1 MRPTRNYRKPAVAG
15 RFYPAEPEKLSASLS
30 EFLEPGGHRPPLQSL
45 TKAIGLVVP
54 HAGYMYS
61 GHVAGAVYA
70 RVDLP
75 QRNIVLCPN
84 HTGLGVPLSIMKSG
98 AWETPLG
105 DMPIDEELCEAL
117 MRADPYLEDDTHA
130 HRLEHALEV
139 QLPFMQHIGG
149 PSMQFVPITIG
160 TSSFQRLEE
169 LGRAIAT
176 VVERI
181 ERTTLIIAS
190 SDMNHYESDAIT
202 RVKDRKAID
211 QVLAMNPR
219 GLYDVVQREKISMCG
234 YGPTVS
240 MLTAAKL
247 LGATK
252 AELVK
257 YATSGDVSLDFEHVV
272 GYAGMMVT

>member
-1 MRPTRNYRKPAVAG
+1 
-15 RFYPAEPEKLSASLS
+15 
-30 EFLEPGGHRPPLQSL
+30 
-45 TKAIGLVVP
+45 
-54 HAGYMYS
+54 MYS

-105 DMPIDEELCEAL
+105 DVPIDEELCDAL
-117 MRADPYLEDDTHA
+117 MRADPHLEDDTHA
-130 HRLEHALEV
+130 HRSEHAIEV

-149 PSMQFVPITIG
+149 ASVQFVPITIG
-160 TSSFQRLEE
+160 TSNFQRLEE
-169 LGRAIAT
+169 LGRAIAS
-176 VVERI
+176 VVEKI

-211 QVLAMNPR
+211 QVLAMNPQ
-219 GLYDVVQREKISMCG
+219 GLYEVVQREKISMCG
-234 YGPTVS
+234 YGPSVS

-247 LGATK
+247 LGATR

-272 GYAGMMVT
+272 GYAGMMVTG

>member
-1 MRPTRNYRKPAVAG
+1 MIRRPAVAG
-15 RFYPAEPEKLSASLS
+15 RFYPAEPDKLAQSVR
-30 EFLEPGGHRPPLQSL
+30 EFLEPIQQRAR
-45 TKAIGLVVP
+45 AIGIVVP

-84 HTGLGVPLSIMKSG
+84 HTGLGTPLSIMKSG

-105 DMPIDEELCEAL
+105 DVQIDEELCDAL
-117 MRADPYLEDDTHA
+117 MSLDAYLEDDISA
-130 HRLEHALEV
+130 HRFEHALEV
-139 QLPFMQHIGG
+139 QLPFIQHIGG
-149 PSMQFVPITIG
+149 GSVRFVPITMG
-160 TSSFQRLEE
+160 TSNLERIEE
-169 LGRAIAT
+169 LGRAIAK
-176 VVERI
+176 VVQEVDRN
-181 ERTTLIIAS
+181 TMIIAS

-211 QVLAMNPR
+211 QILAMDPQ
-219 GLYDVVQREKISMCG
+219 GLYHVVRRERISMCG
-234 YGPTVS
+234 YGPAVA

-247 LGATK
+247 LGATR

-257 YATSGDVSLDFEHVV
+257 YATSGDVSLDFDHVV
-272 GYAGMMVT
+272 GYAGMIVIG